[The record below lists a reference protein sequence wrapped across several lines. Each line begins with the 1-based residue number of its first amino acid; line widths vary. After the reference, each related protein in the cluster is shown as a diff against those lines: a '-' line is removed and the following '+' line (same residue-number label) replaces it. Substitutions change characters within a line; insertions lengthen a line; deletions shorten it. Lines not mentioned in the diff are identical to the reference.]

1 MTVEKLQVIISAKTK
16 PIENAMKR
24 VNNQLDKMSKRA
36 EISNEKL
43 QASFDKSVGSISKT
57 KLALIAVG
65 IAAAKAGKAIFSLG
79 SDAATVDNQ
88 IAALNKTMGDS
99 SGEFVKWAQN
109 VAVDFGIAEEAAIS
123 LGNQFSSIIARTEEN
138 GAAVADLSQE
148 YLKMGAI
155 IAANTHFEVDD
166 VMGRIRSGL
175 SGRNEAIEDL
185 GIEVKPG
192 VIKGTEA
199 YAAAVRDTG
208 VAWEQMTD
216 AQQAN
221 VRTQAILE
229 QGQKRY
235 GTTLQG
241 TAGQLIVLRA
251 AIDNMRLAWGRAF
264 APVVE
269 LVIPVLQKLV
279 GWLKIAA
286 AWVEIFFGIFT
297 GFGGKNARAS
307 VQDLNSGIQSVGVS
321 AGGAANSVDSIGNN
335 LKNANAAAKKLHRT
349 LFGFD
354 VIHNIDEPQD
364 SPVSGGGAVGGGGF
378 DDSGLD
384 LDSGLLDNILAKT
397 KDYEDSLEKVRKKA
411 ENVRNNLLDWLG
423 FTYDINTETGKLFN
437 LKWGGFKEMATSA
450 KIVATILAGIAA
462 VWAAIKAYG
471 IVVFIAGLIA
481 KVGALIGAVSSAIGV
496 FALWVSELGFLK
508 GILDLVMIAIA
519 GITTPVW
526 IAIAAITAIVAAVA
540 AFKWGAKD
548 AVKDV
553 DILGDVSEA
562 TAEKL
567 RPFKK
572 NLDEVNETILSLSW
586 GNKIITDEDVVQI
599 EGKLTQIRDMIA
611 NELVAELEET
621 KRLMEEENYF
631 DWLDPAGKHDFIG
644 NLEKGNKLTLDE
656 IDANNEKIINLMKEK
671 AANGETITKEEAQVI
686 LGITDD
692 MLSTGIRVMT
702 ANQEEQDTILRN
714 IKDNA
719 EQITAEQAKAV
730 VKNAN
735 ETKEKVIKEAQDR
748 YAGEMRVLDDQLA
761 SNAISQDRYDELA
774 KQAENNKLNT
784 ISEAEEMNKNILS
797 EAKESYGEYGKYI
810 DEETGEWKSKWQVL
824 KEDIS
829 TKAGEMKDNVVE
841 GAKELASKAG
851 DEIDKFKNFVGEKFD
866 GVKEF
871 GAKINKYFKED
882 FKKDWSKA
890 WDGIKGVFSGAWEGM
905 KSLMRTPMNFIIRQ
919 INKVFSGFNKL
930 KVPSW
935 VPLIG
940 GKGFNFNPIA
950 EIPAYATGGFP
961 EDGLFHANSRE
972 LVGKFSNGKTAVA
985 NNDQI
990 ISGVSTGVANA
1001 VRGVLGEGMKSD
1013 QPINITVQIGSD
1025 TIAKKTIDAIDD
1037 YTMRTGITFQTI

>member
-1 MTVEKLQVIISAKTK
+1 MIEQLQVVISAQTK

-24 VNNQLDKMSKRA
+24 VNNQLDKMSKSA
-36 EISNEKL
+36 ETSNKKL
-43 QASFDKSVGSISKT
+43 QTSFDKSVGSISKT
-57 KLALIAVG
+57 KLALVAVA
-65 IAAAKAGKAIFSLG
+65 IVAAKAGKAIFSLG

-88 IAALNKTMGDS
+88 VSALSKTMGNS
-99 SGEFVKWAQN
+99 SGEFMKWARD
-109 VAVDFGIAEEAAIS
+109 VASDFGISEKAAVS
-123 LGNQFSSIIARTEEN
+123 FGNQISSILSRTEKD
-138 GAAVADLSQE
+138 GKVVADLSQE

-199 YAAAVRDTG
+199 YAAAVRKTG

-216 AQQAN
+216 AQQGN
-221 VRTQAILE
+221 VRIQAILE

-235 GTTLQG
+235 GTELG
-241 TAGQLIVLRA
+241 GLSGKLLVLKA
-251 AIDNMRLAWGRAF
+251 SLDNMKLAWGRAF
-264 APVVE
+264 APIVD
-269 LVIPVLQKLV
+269 LVIPVIQKLI
-279 GWLKIAA
+279 GWITIAA
-286 AWVEIFFGIFT
+286 AWVEVFFGMFT

-307 VQDLNSGIQSVGVS
+307 VKDLNAGVQSVGAS
-321 AGGAANSVDSIGNN
+321 AGGAADSVDSIGNN
-335 LKNANAAAKKLHRT
+335 LKDADKAAKKLQRT

-354 VIHNIDEPQD
+354 VIHNVNEPQD
-364 SPVSGGGAVGGGGF
+364 SPVSGGGTVGGGGG
-378 DDSGLD
+378 GLGS
-384 LDSGLLDNILAKT
+384 DSGLLDDILSKT
-397 KDYEDSLEKVRKKA
+397 KDYEDSLEKVREKA
-411 ENVRNNLLDWLG
+411 QSVRNNLLDWLG
-423 FTYDINTETGKLFN
+423 FTYDINAETGKLFN
-437 LKWGGFKEMATSA
+437 LEWGGLKEMATGA
-450 KIVATILAGIAA
+450 KIVAAILAGIAA
-462 VWAAIKAYG
+462 VWVAIKAYG

-481 KVGALIGAVSSAIGV
+481 KIGAVIGAVASAIGV

-519 GITTPVW
+519 GISAPVW
-526 IAIAAITAIVAAVA
+526 IAIAAIVAIVAAVA

-548 AVKDV
+548 AVKNV
-553 DILGDVSEA
+553 DILGGVSEA

-572 NLDEVNETILSLSW
+572 NLDEVNETILGLSW

-644 NLEKGNKLTLDE
+644 NLEKGNKRTLDE

-671 AANGETITKEEAQVI
+671 AANGETITKEEAQTI

-761 SNAISQDRYDELA
+761 SNAISQERYDELA
-774 KQAENNKLNT
+774 KQAEDNKLNT

-824 KEDIS
+824 KEDVS

-841 GAKELASKAG
+841 SVKELAESVG
-851 DEIDKFKNFVGEKFD
+851 DAIGTAVDMIGNIIDTLKTVLGGLIKF
-866 GVKEF
+866 
-871 GAKINKYFKED
+871 IT
-882 FKKDWSKA
+882 
-890 WDGIKGVFSGAWEGM
+890 GVFTGDWEGAWEGV
-905 KSLMRTPMNFIIRQ
+905 KEIFGGIWDGIREHFRLPLNFVIRQ
-919 INKVFSGFNKL
+919 INKAFTAFNKL
-930 KVPSW
+930 KVPDW

-940 GKGFNFNPIA
+940 GKGFNFKPIA

-1001 VRGVLGEGMKSD
+1001 VRQVLLNTDKNGS
-1013 QPINITVQIGSD
+1013 QPINLTVQIGSNQ
-1025 TIAKKTIDAIDD
+1025 IAKEVINAIDD
-1037 YTMRTGITFQTI
+1037 YTMKTGMTFKTI

>member
-1 MTVEKLQVIISAKTK
+1 MTVDQLQVVISAQTK

-24 VNNQLDKMSKRA
+24 VNNQLEKMSKRA
-36 EISNEKL
+36 EISNKKL
-43 QASFDKSVGSISKT
+43 QTSFDKSVGSISKT
-57 KLALIAVG
+57 KLALIAAG
-65 IAAAKAGKAIFSLG
+65 IVAAKAGKAIFSLG

-88 IAALNKTMGDS
+88 MSALSKTMGNS
-99 SGEFVKWAQN
+99 SGQFMKWARD
-109 VAVDFGIAEEAAIS
+109 VASDFGISETAAVS
-123 LGNQFSSIIARTEEN
+123 FGNQISSILSRTEKD
-138 GAAVADLSQE
+138 GKVVADLSQE

-199 YAAAVRDTG
+199 YAAAVRKTG

-216 AQQAN
+216 AQQGN
-221 VRTQAILE
+221 VRIQAILE

-235 GTTLQG
+235 GTELG
-241 TAGQLIVLRA
+241 GLSGQLLVLKA
-251 AIDNMRLAWGRAF
+251 SLDNMKLAWGRAF
-264 APVVE
+264 APIVE
-269 LVIPVLQKLV
+269 LVIPVIQKLV
-279 GWLKIAA
+279 GWLSIAA
-286 AWVEIFFGIFT
+286 TWVQVFFGMFT
-297 GFGGKNARAS
+297 SFGGKNARSS
-307 VQDLNSGIQSVGVS
+307 VKDLNAGLQSVGAS
-321 AGGAANSVDSIGNN
+321 AGSASDSVDSIGNN
-335 LKNANAAAKKLHRT
+335 LKDANKDAKKLQRT

-354 VIHNIDEPQD
+354 VIHNVNEPQD
-364 SPVSGGGAVGGGGF
+364 SPVSGGGTVGGGG
-378 DDSGLD
+378 GG
-384 LDSGLLDNILAKT
+384 LDSGLLDDILNKT
-397 KDYEDSLEKVRKKA
+397 EDYENSLEKVRQKA
-411 ENVRNNLLDWLG
+411 QSVRNNLLDWLG

-437 LKWGGFKEMATSA
+437 LEWGGFKEMATSA
-450 KIVATILAGIAA
+450 KVVATILAGIAA
-462 VWAAIKAYG
+462 VWVAIKAYG

-481 KVGALIGAVSSAIGV
+481 KVGAVIGAVSGAISV

-508 GILDLVMIAIA
+508 GILDLVMIAIG
-519 GITTPVW
+519 GISAPVW

-553 DILGDVSEA
+553 DILGGVSEA

-586 GNKIITDEDVVQI
+586 GNKIITDEDVAQI

-644 NLEKGNKLTLDE
+644 NLEKGNKRTLEE
-656 IDANNEKIINLMKEK
+656 IDANNEKIIKLMKEK
-671 AANGETITKEEAQVI
+671 AANGETITKEEAQAI

-761 SNAISQDRYDELA
+761 SNAISQERYDELA
-774 KQAENNKLNT
+774 KQAEDNKLNT

-824 KEDIS
+824 KEDVS
-829 TKAGEMKDNVVE
+829 TKAKEMKDSVVE
-841 GAKELASKAG
+841 SAKELADKAG
-851 DEIDKFKNFVGEKFD
+851 DKIQDFKDGVGKKFD
-866 GVKEF
+866 DVKEF

-882 FKKDWSKA
+882 FKEDWSKA
-890 WDGIKGVFSGAWEGM
+890 WDGVKNIFADKWNSM
-905 KSLMRTPMNFIIRQ
+905 KALMRTPMNFIIKQ
-919 INKVFSGFNKL
+919 INKVFEGFNKL

-940 GKGFNFNPIA
+940 GKGFNFKPIA

-961 EDGLFHANSRE
+961 EDGLFWANSNE
-972 LVGKFSNGKTAVA
+972 LVGQFSNGKTAVV
-985 NNDQI
+985 NNAQI
-990 ISGVSTGVANA
+990 IDGVSSGVAKAISGVMGGQAN
-1001 VRGVLGEGMKSD
+1001 G
-1013 QPINITVQIGSD
+1013 QPINLTVQIGANQ
-1025 TIAKKTIDAIDD
+1025 IAKEVINAVDD
-1037 YTMRTGITFQTI
+1037 YTMKTGMTFKTI